1 MDKDKILRAKELVNG
16 ISPSFCLAKWLQ
28 TTLYLQNGYNHSC
41 HHPTPHKIPLEEIK
55 NNPKA
60 LHNTKY
66 KKEKM
71 KQMLKGERPS
81 ECDYC
86 WKIEDLGKDYIS
98 DRYYKSG
105 SHWALQNLGNVLETG
120 LDDIEPSYLEISFSN
135 VCNFKCVYC
144 SPEISSTWMKEVK
157 KYGGYPT
164 QDGFNSLDYLEN
176 QSKMPYDPNGENP
189 YVDAFWEWWP
199 DLYLNLHT
207 LRLTGG
213 EPLMSRDVWKII
225 DHVIKTPNPELT
237 FCINSNLCVQD
248 RLIESLIEKI
258 NLLEGK
264 VKEIQIFSSGEAVGS
279 QSEYIR
285 YGLDYDK
292 WMSNMNKLASQTK
305 GNVIIS
311 NMTTVNLLSVPTFD
325 TFIKEILD
333 LREKYNATVSHNKIQ
348 FMINYLRYPT
358 FLALPYLDNNTK
370 NIFKTKIESLIEERG
385 ERYNGLGKLSF
396 LEIDQLK
403 RLVDYTF
410 TNEPEIEKNRKD
422 FFVFVN
428 EADKR
433 RNHNFKETFPELED
447 YYNICQKNT

>member
-1 MDKDKILRAKELVNG
+1 MDKDKILRAKELING

-55 NNPKA
+55 DNPKA
-60 LHNTKY
+60 LHNTKF

-71 KQMLKGERPS
+71 KQMLEGVRPP
-81 ECDYC
+81 ECEYC

-105 SHWALQNLGNVLETG
+105 AQWALKNLGTVLETG
-120 LDDIEPSYLEISFSN
+120 VEDIEPSYLEISFSN

-144 SPEISSTWMKEVK
+144 SPEISSTWMKEIK
-157 KYGGYPT
+157 KYGEYPT
-164 QDGFNSLDYLEN
+164 HDGFNSLEYLE
-176 QSKMPYDPNGENP
+176 KHDKIPYDPNGENP

-199 DLYLNLHT
+199 ELYPNLHT

-225 DHVIKTPNPELT
+225 DYVIENPNPNLT

-248 RLIESLIEKI
+248 RLIDSLIEKI

-264 VKEIQIFSSGEAVGS
+264 VKEIQVFSSGEAVGP

-285 YGLDYDK
+285 YGLNYNQ
-292 WMSNMNKLASQTK
+292 WLTNMNKLATFTK
-305 GNVIIS
+305 GNVIIA

-325 TFIKEILD
+325 IFIEEILN
-333 LREKYNATVSHNKIQ
+333 LREQYNSTVSHNKIQ

-370 NIFKTKIESLIEERG
+370 NIFKHKIEQLINNRG
-385 ERYNGLGKLSF
+385 DNYNGLGKLSF

-403 RLVDYTF
+403 RLIDYTF
-410 TNEPEIEKNRKD
+410 TKEPELEKNRKD
-422 FFVFVN
+422 FVLFVD
-428 EADKR
+428 EADR
-433 RNHNFKETFPELED
+433 RRGHNFKETFPELED
-447 YYNICQKNT
+447 FYNICRNT

>member
-71 KQMLKGERPS
+71 KQMLEGERPP
-81 ECDYC
+81 ECEYC
-86 WKIEDLGKDYIS
+86 WKIEDLSKDYIS
-98 DRYYKSG
+98 DRYYKSS

-144 SPEISSTWMKEVK
+144 SPEISSTWMKEIK
-157 KYGGYPT
+157 KHGGYPT

-176 QSKMPYDPNGENP
+176 QDKMPYDPNGENP

-199 DLYLNLHT
+199 DLYPNLHT

-225 DHVIKTPNPELT
+225 DHLIENPNPELT

-248 RLIESLIEKI
+248 RLINSLIEKI

-292 WMSNMNKLASQTK
+292 WMSNMNKLASQTR

-311 NMTTVNLLSVPTFD
+311 NMTTVNLLSAPTFD

-358 FLALPYLDNNTK
+358 FLALPYLDNDTK

-385 ERYNGLGKLSF
+385 ESYNGLGKLSF

-410 TNEPEIEKNRKD
+410 TDEPEIEKNRKD
-422 FFVFVN
+422 FFAFVN

-433 RNHNFKETFPELED
+433 RKQNFKETFPDLED
-447 YYNICQKNT
+447 YYNICQNT